1 MYRVAEDSS
10 GLADIVAA
18 IKSYRLVA
26 LLSWQDMRQRY
37 RRSTLG
43 PFWLTV
49 STAIMIGSIALVFG
63 QIFSSGMADFLP
75 SLTIGL
81 ILWTFISSSI
91 TEGCA
96 GFISAERIIKQLPIP
111 LFVHVQRVVFRNMLI
126 LAHNAIIIVL
136 VLAFLRVSLSWTTLL
151 SLPGFLLLSINLLW
165 IALFMAIVCTRYR
178 DLPQIVVNFLQVA
191 FFLTPIIW
199 TAAILPARSQGFPRF
214 QSVLPLDRNCE
225 GATVRSIAL
234 LVELDWSVGHGSRG
248 LRRGP
253 HIIRALST
261 AYSVLALGLDHGPN
275 NIARRHR

>member
-18 IKSYRLVA
+18 LKSYRLVA

-37 RRSTLG
+37 RRSILG

-49 STAIMIGSIALVFG
+49 STAVMIGSIALVFG
-63 QIFSSGMADFLP
+63 QIFSSGMAEFLP

-96 GFISAERIIKQLPIP
+96 SFISAERIIKQLPIP

-126 LAHNAIIIVL
+126 FAHNAIIIVL
-136 VLAFLRVSLSWTTLL
+136 VLAFFRVPLSGTTLL

-178 DLPQIVVNFLQVA
+178 DLPQIVINFLQVA

-199 TAAILPARSQGFPRF
+199 TAAFLPARSQGFLLFNPFFHLIEIVRAPLLG
-214 QSVLPLDRNCE
+214 QSPSWLNWI
-225 GATVRSIAL
+225 G
-234 LVELDWSVGHGSRG
+234 
-248 LRRGP
+248 
-253 HIIRALST
+253 
-261 AYSVLALGLDHGPN
+261 ALGTAIVGCAGVLVLYGRY
-275 NIARRHR
+275 RRRIPYWL